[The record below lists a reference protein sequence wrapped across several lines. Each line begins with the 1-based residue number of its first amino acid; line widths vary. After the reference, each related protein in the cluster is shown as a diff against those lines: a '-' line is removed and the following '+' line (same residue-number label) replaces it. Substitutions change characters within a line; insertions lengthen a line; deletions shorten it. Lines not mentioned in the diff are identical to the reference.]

1 MVMHCN
7 KLGCN
12 LSYHEDFVDCP
23 QGVE

>member
-12 LSYHEDFVDCP
+12 SSYHEDFVDCP

>member
-1 MVMHCN
+1 MEMHCN

-12 LSYHEDFVDCP
+12 SSYHEDFVDCP

>member
-12 LSYHEDFVDCP
+12 
-23 QGVE
+23 